1 MSFLEDATFWALVG
15 LILFLALIVYMK
27 VPGQIAGALDKRAET
42 IRTELDQARK
52 LREEAQALLA
62 EYQRKAREAEAEVEE
77 IIDQAKREAE
87 AFGVEARKKVEDYVA
102 SRTRMAEDKIAQAEA
117 QALHEVRSL
126 SADVAIAASQRILAA
141 RARGATAEALIN
153 RAIDDVKAKL
163 H

>member
-1 MSFLEDATFWALVG
+1 MLEDPTFWALVG

-27 VPGQIAGALDKRAET
+27 VPGKLTAALDNRADA
-42 IRTELDQARK
+42 IRTELEQARR

-87 AFGVEARKKVEDYVA
+87 ALEAEARKRVDDYVA
-102 SRTRMAEDKIAQAEA
+102 SRTKMAEGKIAQAEA
-117 QALHEVRSL
+117 QAIREVRSL
-126 SADVAIAASQRILAA
+126 SADVAIAAAQRILAA
-141 RARGATAEALIN
+141 RARGATADGLIKQ
-153 RAIDDVKAKL
+153 AIDDVKAKL

>member
-1 MSFLEDATFWALVG
+1 MLEDPAFWALVG
-15 LILFLALIVYMK
+15 LIMFLGIVLYMG
-27 VPGQIAGALDKRAET
+27 VPRTIATALDNRAET
-42 IRTELDQARK
+42 IRSELEQARK

-87 AFGVEARKKVEDYVA
+87 AFGVEAKQRVKDYVA
-102 SRTRMAEDKIAQAEA
+102 SRTRMAEEKIAQAEA
-117 QALHEVRSL
+117 QALREVRSL

-141 RARGATAEALIN
+141 HSRGAAAEALIKT
-153 RAIDDVKAKL
+153 AIDDVKAKL